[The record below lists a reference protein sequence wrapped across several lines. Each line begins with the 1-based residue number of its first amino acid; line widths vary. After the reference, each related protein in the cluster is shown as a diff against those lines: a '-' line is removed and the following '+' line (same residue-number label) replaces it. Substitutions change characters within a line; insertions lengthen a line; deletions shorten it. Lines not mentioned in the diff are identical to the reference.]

1 MALAYDGD
9 QRTLYYSENVTK
21 SISQVQLKRG
31 EYTQTIIK
39 GIGEVKGI
47 VQQYSKEPSCMHR
60 HMNCGKKH
68 QMEIISP
75 LCYEFIQIFKY
86 TENFKS

>member
-39 GIGEVKGI
+39 GIGEVKG
-47 VQQYSKEPSCMHR
+47 SAALFNR
-60 HMNCGKKH
+60 
-68 QMEIISP
+68 
-75 LCYEFIQIFKY
+75 
-86 TENFKS
+86 T